1 MSVDRQSQTR
11 SARSRALSAFDF
23 SYAQAVPNRHQAMSI
38 PPREWWVFVHA
49 CDVGYIGTVKES
61 TEELARLAALSKYSR
76 KGERARLSKG
86 RQMRRPEI
94 MHIYEDDDF
103 DVRPE

>member
-1 MSVDRQSQTR
+1 VH
-11 SARSRALSAFDF
+11 AREHFLLFEF
-23 SYAQAVPNRHQAMSI
+23 SNAQAVPNRYQAMSI

-49 CDVGYIGTVKES
+49 RDVGYIGTVKES
-61 TEELARLAALSKYSR
+61 TEKLARLAALSKYSK

-103 DVRPE
+103 DVRPERTRPPA